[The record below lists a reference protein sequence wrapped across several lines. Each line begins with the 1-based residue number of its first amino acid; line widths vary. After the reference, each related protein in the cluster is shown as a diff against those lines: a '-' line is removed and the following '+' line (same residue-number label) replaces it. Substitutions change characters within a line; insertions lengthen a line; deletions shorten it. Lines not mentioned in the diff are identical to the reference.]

1 MSTVSELNKPF
12 FQTIQTVRSLLRGRR
27 KHNLDSL
34 NPPGP
39 ELRTLIPIAFRRQS
53 FKDVSTTPGVETV
66 GFANAAEGLVSIFG
80 ETTPLIRFRW
90 SYRAMLIQLPCV
102 CKR

>member
-12 FQTIQTVRSLLRGRR
+12 FQTIQTVRPVVSLDLDQPGLIILSCYLLLLRV
-27 KHNLDSL
+27 
-34 NPPGP
+34 
-39 ELRTLIPIAFRRQS
+39 QS

-80 ETTPLIRFRW
+80 KYTAIIP
-90 SYRAMLIQLPCV
+90 V
-102 CKR
+102 H